1 MESVSLILS
10 VLPLALGAAMSPT
23 LLVLQLAI
31 LTGPYHPLQRA
42 WALAIG
48 RMLSLA
54 VITFGGASLLARL
67 PDFNT
72 GFLTKSPYAGVIFL
86 TAGVVLVALA
96 GWHWH
101 RGARRSG
108 TDGDSDKKGMT
119 SRLLRTPAPALF
131 VFAAAWMFVNAS
143 TLALYIPALH
153 NITRSSANIAG
164 KGVALLLLYLL
175 TSAVVLVPPLLV
187 TVFGDSIRPRL
198 KQLQEWLEKHSHTIS
213 LVVLGVFGV
222 ALIGLGIWN
231 MVRR

>member
-1 MESVSLILS
+1 MESVSLILAI
-10 VLPLALGAAMSPT
+10 LPLALGAAMSPT

-31 LTGPYHPLQRA
+31 LTGPDHPLRRA

-54 VITFGGASLLARL
+54 IITLGGTSLLARL

-72 GFLTKSPYAGVIFL
+72 GALKGSPYAAAIL
-86 TAGVVLVALA
+86 IAAGAVLLALA
-96 GWHWH
+96 AWHWH
-101 RGARRSG
+101 KGAKP
-108 TDGDSDKKGMT
+108 DKKPGMT
-119 SRLLRTPAPALF
+119 SRLLKTPAPALF
-131 VFAAAWMFVNAS
+131 LFAAAWMFVNAS

-153 NITRSSANIAG
+153 AITRSTANIVG
-164 KGVALLLLYLL
+164 KGTALLILYLL

-198 KQLQEWLEKHSHTIS
+198 SQLQQWLERHSHTIS

-222 ALIGLGIWN
+222 ALLALGAWN
-231 MVRR
+231 LVNH